1 MNYLHTFKGFFLGL
15 LCCCCH
21 ALIAQTSA
29 LQVGDKAP
37 DFIGYDQ
44 NGKKIHLADF
54 KGKKIVLYFYPK
66 DDSPGCTKQA
76 CNLRDDIQKLT
87 QKNCVVLGISA
98 DDKKSHQAFAEKYQ
112 LPFPLIADTDKTI
125 ATRYH
130 AYRSVS
136 QDPTQLR
143 VIRITYVINEAGI
156 IHHIFNNPQVSQHTQ
171 EILDIL

>member
-1 MNYLHTFKGFFLGL
+1 MNYSHTFKGFFLGL
-15 LCCCCH
+15 LCCCSSI
-21 ALIAQTSA
+21 LTAQTSE
-29 LQVGDKAP
+29 LKVGDKAP

-54 KGKKIVLYFYPK
+54 KGKKVILYFYPK

-76 CNLRDDIQKLT
+76 CNLRDDIKKLT

-98 DDKKSHQAFAEKYQ
+98 DDKKSHQAFAAKYQ

-125 ATRYH
+125 AARYH
-130 AYRSVS
+130 AYRSAS
-136 QDPTQLR
+136 EPTQLR
-143 VIRITYVINEAGI
+143 VIRITYVINEAGF
-156 IHHIFNNPQVSQHTQ
+156 IHYVFTNPQVNNHTQ